1 MYLVINIWWYM
12 ARNQKFPLA
21 HYKVHFLERTT
32 EEPLSQAREIRGL
45 NMGADCE
52 QMVEYCDKN
61 EHGWILQ
68 MRNNADTHTRAHTHT
83 RTYGTWIILAIDQ
96 LGCESSVMLSVTR
109 RLSVC
114 NNITP
119 RFPRR
124 SLWSQLLCLL
134 LNGKSLRWNIHPHTL
149 LSLGAQESQLRS
161 H

>member
-1 MYLVINIWWYM
+1 MIYGSKPKISISSLQSALLREDDGGASFPGKRDQRAEYGSRLWADGGILWQEWARLNIT
-12 ARNQKFPLA
+12 N
-21 HYKVHFLERTT
+21 
-32 EEPLSQAREIRGL
+32 EEQRW
-45 NMGADCE
+45 
-52 QMVEYCDKN
+52 
-61 EHGWILQ
+61 H
-68 MRNNADTHTRAHTHT
+68 THTRTHTHTHTHTHT

-124 SLWSQLLCLL
+124 SLRSQLLCLL